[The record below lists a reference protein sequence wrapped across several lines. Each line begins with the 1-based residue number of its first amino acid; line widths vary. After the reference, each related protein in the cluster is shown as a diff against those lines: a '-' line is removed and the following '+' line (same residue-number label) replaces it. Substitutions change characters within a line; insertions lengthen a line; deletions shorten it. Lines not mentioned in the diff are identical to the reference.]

1 MAGYP
6 LIIHDIQ
13 SEPSVTG
20 LVISTVTYGDC
31 LGLLVCVIRL

>member
-20 LVISTVTYGDC
+20 LA
-31 LGLLVCVIRL
+31 IRPRPTGVVGN